1 MMTAATPVLELTPLP
16 QAALVSLELTPEQE
30 TSIMDH
36 TLLVNWILS
45 PALNRKH
52 LVCWVNEAGELTA
65 YPAV

>member
-1 MMTAATPVLELTPLP
+1 MMMMNATPVLELP
-16 QAALVSLELTPEQE
+16 QAMLVTEALSPEQE
-30 TSIMDH
+30 ATLMEQ

-45 PALNRKH
+45 PALNPKH

>member
-1 MMTAATPVLELTPLP
+1 MMTAATPVLEPAPLP

-30 TSIMDH
+30 TALVKQ

-45 PALNRKH
+45 PALNPKH
-52 LVCWVNEAGELTA
+52 LVCWVNKAGELTA